1 MLSVTLPPVD
11 ELVRGKYRIICCFM
25 QSIINSCPLKPK
37 YSFVRNLNTVISY
50 IDTMP
55 TIENLSLKDLSA
67 KIAMLMALCN
77 ADRSLDLITL
87 DPNFRQYSSAGV
99 TCTIPG
105 LTKIR
110 RSGQPVQSTYPN
122 FPENAKLCPVMTLQ

>member
-1 MLSVTLPPVD
+1 
-11 ELVRGKYRIICCFM
+11 
-25 QSIINSCPLKPK
+25 
-37 YSFVRNLNTVISY
+37 
-50 IDTMP
+50 MP
-55 TIENLSLKDLSA
+55 TIENLSLKNLSA

-77 ADRSLDLITL
+77 ADGSLDLIAL

-122 FPENAKLCPVMTLQ
+122 FSENAKLCPVTTL